1 MFRWRKALIVARREY
16 LVRVKTKAFWISTL
30 AVPALLL
37 AFSLGPAFLLTRSSG
52 TYHVGVLTADQD
64 LFHRIEKALADR
76 PHREGAGKLVV
87 TVERIEP
94 QPDREGQREKLKA
107 AVLDKR
113 FAAVVVVPD
122 ALPTGAE
129 EVKVEYLST
138 NVSAIQLL
146 VTVERALAQ
155 AVREK
160 KLTQAGVAPEV
171 AKIALAGVDL
181 LPVKVSKG
189 GEESRE
195 SVASAFAVGYVLVFV
210 MFFTAVMYGMIVM
223 RGVLEEKSSRIVE
236 VIVANLSPLELMF
249 GKIFGV
255 GFVGLTQYALWL
267 LLAANVMGFSAASGV
282 AGAASIL
289 TNPVLMLS
297 FVAFF
302 VLGYFLYGSLYAA
315 LGAAFNS
322 EEEAQQVQN
331 AAGWVMGVPFLFMV
345 PIMNNPDS
353 PISVVVSLVPFFAPM
368 LFFLRMVLQ
377 FPPTWQV
384 ILCFA
389 LLVAT
394 TAVVVRLAA
403 AVYRVGILSYGARPT
418 AKQLWRWAWGKS

>member
-1 MFRWRKALIVARREY
+1 MFRFRKAFIVARREY

-30 AVPALLL
+30 AVPAVLL
-37 AFSLGPAFLLTRSSG
+37 AFMLGPAFLMARATG
-52 TYHVGVLTADQD
+52 TYHVGVLTADRD
-64 LFHRIEKALADR
+64 LFHRIERGLAER
-76 PHREGAGKLVV
+76 SGQEGARRLVV
-87 TVERIEP
+87 TVERLEP
-94 QPDREGQREKLKA
+94 ETNHDGQREELKK
-107 AVLDKR
+107 AVLSKR
-113 FAAVVVVPD
+113 FAAVVV
-122 ALPTGAE
+122 LPQVLPSGAG

-138 NVSAIQLL
+138 NVSAFQLM
-146 VTVERALAQ
+146 VTVERAVAQ
-155 AVREK
+155 ALREK
-160 KLTQAGVAPEV
+160 RLTEAGVAPEV
-171 AKIALAGVDL
+171 ARIALAGVEL

-189 GEESRE
+189 GQESRE
-195 SVASAFAVGYVLVFV
+195 SVASAFAVGYILVFV

-267 LLAANVMGFSAASGV
+267 MLAANAMGFFASSGV
-282 AGAASIL
+282 AGAAGIL
-289 TNPVLMLS
+289 TNPALMLS
-297 FVAFF
+297 FLAFF

-331 AAGWVMGVPFLFMV
+331 VAGWVMAMPFLFMV

-353 PISVVVSLVPFFAPM
+353 PVSVVVSLIPFFAPM

-389 LLVAT
+389 LLVGT
-394 TAVVVRLAA
+394 TVLVVRLSA

>member
-1 MFRWRKALIVARREY
+1 E
-16 LVRVKTKAFWISTL
+16 T
-30 AVPALLL
+30 
-37 AFSLGPAFLLTRSSG
+37 
-52 TYHVGVLTADQD
+52 
-64 LFHRIEKALADR
+64 
-76 PHREGAGKLVV
+76 
-87 TVERIEP
+87 
-94 QPDREGQREKLKA
+94 
-107 AVLDKR
+107 
-113 FAAVVVVPD
+113 
-122 ALPTGAE
+122 
-129 EVKVEYLST
+129 
-138 NVSAIQLL
+138 
-146 VTVERALAQ
+146 
-155 AVREK
+155 
-160 KLTQAGVAPEV
+160 
-171 AKIALAGVDL
+171 
-181 LPVKVSKG
+181 
-189 GEESRE
+189 
-195 SVASAFAVGYVLVFV
+195 VASAFAVGYVLVFV

-267 LLAANVMGFSAASGV
+267 LLAANGMGFFAASGV
-282 AGAASIL
+282 AGASSIL

-331 AAGWVMGVPFLFMV
+331 VAGWVMAMPFLFMV

-353 PISVVVSLVPFFAPM
+353 PVSVVVSLIPFFAPM

-389 LLVAT
+389 LLVGT